1 MLSIGQV
8 AKQTGVAV
16 DTIRFYEKQGLL
28 GKPPRTAGG
37 YREYDPGTVPVLRF
51 IARAKALGFTLRE
64 VKQLLR
70 LHRGTRST
78 RADFRAL
85 AREKL
90 ADIESRIAG
99 LVKVRDALEP
109 LVARCD
115 GEGPLAGCPIVEA
128 LAGETE
134 LAACH
139 TPEGER

>member
-8 AKQTGVAV
+8 AKRTGVAV

-28 GKPPRTAGG
+28 GKPPRTVGG
-37 YREYDPGTVPVLRF
+37 YREYDQGSVRVLQF
-51 IARAKALGFTLRE
+51 IARAKRLGFTLRE

-70 LHRGTRST
+70 LHRGTKST

-90 ADIESRIAG
+90 ADIEARIAG
-99 LVKVRDALEP
+99 LVKMRDALEP

-115 GEGPLAGCPIVEA
+115 GVGPLDGCPIVEA
-128 LAGETE
+128 LAGDTE
-134 LAACH
+134 HAACL
-139 TPEGER
+139 TLEDER

>member
-28 GKPPRTAGG
+28 GRPPRTAGG
-37 YREYDPGTVPVLRF
+37 YREYDPEAVRVLRF

-70 LHRGTRST
+70 LHRGSRST
-78 RADFRAL
+78 RADFRTL

-90 ADIESRIAG
+90 SDIESRIAG
-99 LVKVRDALEP
+99 LVKMRNALRP

-115 GEGPLAGCPIVEA
+115 GEGPLEGCPIVEA
-128 LAGETE
+128 LTGATE
-134 LAACH
+134 YASCH
-139 TPEGER
+139 SLEEQ

>member
-1 MLSIGQV
+1 MPSIGQV

-16 DTIRFYEKQGLL
+16 DTIRFYEKEGLL

-37 YREYDPGTVPVLRF
+37 YREFDPGTVRVLRF
-51 IARAKALGFTLRE
+51 IARAKGLGFTLRE

-90 ADIESRIAG
+90 SDIEARIEG
-99 LVKVRDALEP
+99 LIRMRDALEP
-109 LVARCD
+109 LVERCD
-115 GEGPLAGCPIVEA
+115 GVGTLDGCPIVEA
-128 LAGETE
+128 LTGDAEA
-134 LAACH
+134 AACH
-139 TPEGER
+139 AQED

>member
-8 AKQTGVAV
+8 AKRTGVPV
-16 DTIRFYEKQGLL
+16 DTIRFYEKEGLL

-37 YREYDPGTVPVLRF
+37 YREFDPETVRALRF

-78 RADFRAL
+78 RADFRTL

-90 ADIESRIAG
+90 LDIESRIAG
-99 LVKVRDALEP
+99 LVKMRDALRP

-128 LAGETE
+128 ITGEPE

-139 TPEGER
+139 TLEEER

>member
-8 AKQTGVAV
+8 AKRTRVAV

-28 GKPPRTAGG
+28 GRPPRTAGG
-37 YREYDPGTVPVLRF
+37 YREYDPETVRVLQF

-70 LHRGTRST
+70 LRRGT

-99 LVKVRDALEP
+99 LVKMRDALEP

-115 GEGPLAGCPIVEA
+115 GEGPLDGCPIVEA
-128 LAGETE
+128 LTGEKE

-139 TPEGER
+139 TMEELR